1 MRTLRNDCHLLV
13 NGDDQFQDKH
23 HLKLSRKLEKVSLVY
38 RRITMITIKPF
49 DNVGNI
55 NLVIFKV
62 FY

>member
-1 MRTLRNDCHLLV
+1 MNW
-13 NGDDQFQDKH
+13 DDQFQDKH
-23 HLKLSRKLEKVSLVY
+23 HLKLNRKLEKVLLVY

-62 FY
+62 FN